1 MANEYGEIEQLVNDV
16 TSLDTARMTLR
27 WALERLNTIEKE
39 KADLKKNLGMAE
51 ETAKKLQLKEA
62 SLTDAYSSRT
72 KSIEEK
78 EDFYTKL
85 EATMSL
91 LGEGKLDIQQLLK
104 KEAKLDSLRKSLE
117 AEYSDKFEELDR
129 NQRAVIERW
138 NARVLE
144 VESQY
149 AGRLAEAQ
157 QKYDVLRAELESGY
171 QGRLTSLQ
179 AALKARE
186 QELNAKIGQLENGVR
201 VSEEKLEARRAEM
214 EKEHLLKQREAE
226 ENYRKLKNMMEAGY
240 EDKLR
245 SMDSDHGA
253 QIRSLEASWQTERNR
268 IVDEQRVREEQFAT
282 AQAHIQEIENKLAAQ
297 QEKHHNELVKIISEK
312 ENAFRAQLAG
322 LEKEKANKE
331 ETVKQLVSRLEKQ
344 AADWETERARLEAEF
359 GRRLAGMDAA
369 MRARAGELEQD
380 YASKKEELAK
390 ALAASREEFDSEFQ
404 ARLAMERQ
412 AMAEEKA
419 RLSDEKR
426 LREEALA
433 LNARKVE
440 ELEQALAANRE
451 AHHKELMERI
461 RTGEASFREKLSAFE
476 AEKQAYNATIDNL
489 TAELRQREAGVLE
502 EKRKIAAEFE
512 AKSVI
517 HSELLALTE
526 ASFEEKRRTYEEK
539 INALAG
545 RLDEAAK
552 TSALEKEKFQ
562 SEISRVSAETNAIAE
577 ERAAVIRADY
587 EARKAELEK
596 EFAARYSDRLKA
608 LEAEKARMTEA
619 LAEREG
625 QLTASYTKAAEL
637 DNAIAEL
644 RRAASEEKAALAREY
659 SADMARAL
667 KNAEE
672 SAKAREAELMTD
684 VNVLREELTEK
695 DRVLSAEREKLVD
708 ELSKASVDAH
718 NRTEERAAAI
728 RAEYEQRLA
737 AHAAMSENSLA
748 ALKTLLAEKEALLE
762 KAGEARLAAE
772 HDLKAAF
779 ETEKVKWIE
788 EKERL
793 ASDFEHKVA
802 EFDATLGERVANIRA
817 DYEARKVDLEKEFA
831 ARYGDRLKALEGEKA
846 RMTEAL
852 AEREGQLTA
861 SYAKAAELDNAIAEL
876 RRAASEE
883 KAALAREYSADMA
896 RVLKNAEESAKA
908 REAELMTD
916 VNVLREA
923 LTEKDRLLSAEREK
937 LVDELSKASIDA
949 HNRTEERAAAI
960 RAEYE
965 QRLAAHAAM
974 SENSLAALKTLLAEK
989 EALLEKAGEARL
1001 AAEHDLKAAFEAER
1015 VKWIQEKENLA
1026 SDFEHKVAEFDATLG
1041 ERVANIRAD
1050 YEARKADLEKEFTAR
1065 YGDRL
1070 KALEGEKARM
1080 TEALAEREQQREAAY
1095 AKAAELDKTIAE
1107 LRRAST
1113 EEKAALSREYAA
1125 EMARAQKNAEES
1137 AKARETEL
1145 GTDINVLRA
1154 ELEEKERAL
1163 SVQRGQHAEELSKA
1177 AAEAH
1182 EKSEERAAAIRN
1194 DYEKRLADSLASAEN
1209 RVQELRGLLAGKE
1222 AQLEKAIA
1230 DARESEKAV
1239 KALFDLEK
1247 SKWIEEK
1254 ENISA
1259 AFDRKATELEAG
1271 ISARAK
1277 AMEAEHA
1284 ARRGRMEAEFAARTE
1299 AVHSEVSAKIEF
1311 ERGNWHSERSRFENL
1326 LAETAG
1332 NFKAAQKEIEA
1343 ISAKLRFAVEEGAAR
1358 EARFNKEL
1366 MEAKANYDRELAYRV
1381 TDAVSVQTAHLME
1394 ALEAAKAGQKELAA
1408 ALEQKEISISALRA
1422 EAVETRRDY
1431 EERVRSAGS
1440 EAVAARRQ
1448 ELEQGYLSKKAELE
1462 SGTAALRA
1470 ELQNA
1475 YEVREKELARQLEVK
1490 TARIEAEN
1498 KALSSSL
1505 EQLRAQA
1512 EAAGAKSADVFNKL
1526 MEASRK
1532 HQDELFRMKEE
1543 HSSELGRK
1551 ISAAVEAAT
1560 KALANKLALAEGG
1573 LAKEREDH
1581 RKEIETREKF
1591 AEESREK
1598 MAAELDEARNYA
1610 EVLDFKIQDIEK
1622 ELAKVRQASAAE
1634 FLGRITE
1641 QDAQITS
1648 LEAKYK
1654 ARQEKLESESR
1665 EKMKELAAAN
1675 EAKLREMQEVL
1686 KAKEKLI
1693 QESEDFWGRKQA
1705 EVDKAHSDFNLR
1717 ISKFNEELFEQKQ
1730 ALGEREKALNE
1741 YRLKL
1746 EKEYAQ
1752 KNAETEN
1759 MKAELTKT
1767 IIAYKQRK

>member
-39 KADLKKNLGMAE
+39 KADLKKNLTIAE
-51 ETAKKLQLKEA
+51 DTSKKLQLKDA
-62 SLTDAYSSRT
+62 SLTEAYSSRA

-104 KEAKLDSLRKSLE
+104 KEAKLDGLRKSLE

-138 NARVLE
+138 NARLLE

-157 QKYDVLRAELESGY
+157 QKYDGLRAELESGY

-179 AALKARE
+179 ASLKSRE
-186 QELNAKIGQLENGVR
+186 QELNAKIGQLEGGVR
-201 VSEEKLEARRAEM
+201 FSEEKLEARRAEL
-214 EKEHLLKQREAE
+214 EKEHLLKQRGTE

-245 SMDSDHGA
+245 SMDGDHGA
-253 QIRSLEASWQTERNR
+253 QVRSLEASWQTERNR

-282 AQAHIQEIENKLAAQ
+282 AQTHIQEIENKLAAQ
-297 QEKHHNELVKIISEK
+297 QEKHHNELVKIITEK

-322 LEKEKANKE
+322 LEKEKLLKE

-344 AADWETERARLEAEF
+344 ATDWEAERTRLENEF

-380 YASKKEELAK
+380 YASKKEELANML
-390 ALAASREEFDSEFQ
+390 ALSREEFDKEFKT
-404 ARLAMERQ
+404 RLAMERQ

-419 RLSDEKR
+419 RLSDEKS
-426 LREEALA
+426 LREGALA
-433 LNARKVE
+433 ANTRKVA
-440 ELEQALAANRE
+440 ELEQALAANHE
-451 AHHKELMERI
+451 THHKELMESI
-461 RTGEASFREKLSAFE
+461 RTSESSFREKLSAFE
-476 AEKQAYNATIDNL
+476 AEKQAYNATINNL
-489 TAELRQREAGVLE
+489 TVELRQREAGVLE

-526 ASFEEKRRTYEEK
+526 ASYEEKRRSYEGK
-539 INALAG
+539 ISALAG

-552 TSALEKEKFQ
+552 ASAIEKENFQ
-562 SEISRVSAETNAIAE
+562 SEIARVSSETNAIAE
-577 ERAAVIRADY
+577 ERAAGIRADY

-619 LAEREG
+619 LAEREH
-625 QLTASYTKAAEL
+625 QMEVSYAKAAEL
-637 DNAIAEL
+637 DSVIAEL
-644 RRAASEEKAALAREY
+644 RRSSSEEKAALSREY
-659 SADMARAL
+659 SSDMAHAL

-672 SAKAREAELMTD
+672 NAKAREVELMTD

-718 NRTEERAAAI
+718 NRTEERASAI

-737 AHAAMSENSLA
+737 AHATMSENSLA
-748 ALKTLLAEKEALLE
+748 AIKNVLAEKEAQLE
-762 KAGEARLAAE
+762 KAGEARLEAE
-772 HDLKAAF
+772 HNLKAAF

-788 EKERL
+788 EKERQ
-793 ASDFEHKVA
+793 AADFELKVA

-817 DYEARKVDLEKEFA
+817 DYEGRKADLEKEFSG
-831 ARYGDRLKALEGEKA
+831 RYGDRLKALEAEKA
-846 RMTEAL
+846 RMNEAL
-852 AEREGQLTA
+852 TEREGQLTA
-861 SYAKAAELDNAIAEL
+861 SYTKAAELDNAIAEL
-876 RRAASEE
+876 RRSSTEE
-883 KAALAREYSADMA
+883 KAALAREYSSDMA
-896 RVLKNAEESAKA
+896 HALKNAEENAKA
-908 REAELMTD
+908 REAEL
-916 VNVLREA
+916 A
-923 LTEKDRLLSAEREK
+923 
-937 LVDELSKASIDA
+937 
-949 HNRTEERAAAI
+949 
-960 RAEYE
+960 
-965 QRLAAHAAM
+965 
-974 SENSLAALKTLLAEK
+974 
-989 EALLEKAGEARL
+989 
-1001 AAEHDLKAAFEAER
+1001 
-1015 VKWIQEKENLA
+1015 
-1026 SDFEHKVAEFDATLG
+1026 
-1041 ERVANIRAD
+1041 
-1050 YEARKADLEKEFTAR
+1050 
-1065 YGDRL
+1065 
-1070 KALEGEKARM
+1070 
-1080 TEALAEREQQREAAY
+1080 
-1095 AKAAELDKTIAE
+1095 
-1107 LRRAST
+1107 
-1113 EEKAALSREYAA
+1113 
-1125 EMARAQKNAEES
+1125 
-1137 AKARETEL
+1137 
-1145 GTDINVLRA
+1145 TDINVLRC
-1154 ELEEKERAL
+1154 EMEEKERVL
-1163 SVQRGQHAEELSKA
+1163 SLQREQHAEELSKT

-1182 EKSEERAAAIRN
+1182 EKSEERAAYIRN
-1194 DYEKRLADSLASAEN
+1194 DYEKRLADSMAIAES
-1209 RVQELRGLLAGKE
+1209 RIQELRGMLAEKE
-1222 AQLEKAIA
+1222 AVLKKAQ
-1230 DARESEKAV
+1230 DDGRQSESAL
-1239 KALFDLEK
+1239 KALFDQEK
-1247 SKWIEEK
+1247 SKWVEEK

-1259 AFDRKATELEAG
+1259 AFSRKAAELETG
-1271 ISARAK
+1271 ISARAQ
-1277 AMEAEHA
+1277 AIETEHA
-1284 ARRGRMEAEFAARTE
+1284 ARRGRMEAEFVSRTE
-1299 AVHSEVSAKIEF
+1299 AVHAEVSAKIDF
-1311 ERGNWHSERSRFENL
+1311 ERGNWRSERSRFENL

-1358 EARFNKEL
+1358 EARFSKEL

-1381 TDAVSVQTAHLME
+1381 TDAVAVQTAHLMT
-1394 ALEAAKAGQKELAA
+1394 ALEAAKDGQKELAA
-1408 ALEQKEISISALRA
+1408 ALEEKEISIGALRS

-1448 ELEQGYLSKKAELE
+1448 ELEQGYLTKKLELE
-1462 SGTAALRA
+1462 REAAALRE

-1475 YEVREKELARQLEVK
+1475 YQAREKELARQLEVK

-1498 KALSSSL
+1498 KALTASL

-1512 EAAGAKSADVFNKL
+1512 EAAGAKSADVFNKM
-1526 MEASRK
+1526 MEASKK
-1532 HQDELFRMKEE
+1532 HQEELFQMKEE
-1543 HSSELGRK
+1543 NSSELDRN
-1551 ISAAVEAAT
+1551 ISGAVEAAT

-1573 LAKEREDH
+1573 LEKERADH
-1581 RKEIETREKF
+1581 KKEIEAREKF
-1591 AEESREK
+1591 SEVSRKK
-1598 MAAELDEARNYA
+1598 MAAELDEARNYT
-1610 EVLDFKIQDIEK
+1610 EVQDFKIQDIEK
-1622 ELAKVRQASAAE
+1622 ELAKVRQTYAAE

-1641 QDAQITS
+1641 QDAQIS
-1648 LEAKYK
+1648 DLEAKYK
-1654 ARQEKLESESR
+1654 ARQEKLEGEAR
-1665 EKMKELAAAN
+1665 KKLNELAAAN
-1675 EAKLREMQEVL
+1675 EAKIRGMQEVVE
-1686 KAKEKLI
+1686 AKEKLI

-1717 ISKFNEELFEQKQ
+1717 INRFNEELFEQKQ
-1730 ALGEREKALNE
+1730 ALGERDKALND

-1746 EKEYAQ
+1746 EKEYAL